1 MKSIAIVTRDNES
14 TNWGGDLKALYT
26 IRDGLNEIGYQAI
39 TTPNIN
45 VACDSDFVFVS
56 NTCLNLS
63 KYLAPLKSSGKP
75 FGLIAFHEDYKL
87 YQGMS
92 EWYPRHIKEL
102 INNNKLDNLTKPD
115 YRAGGPALNANKQLI
130 ESCDVVVLN
139 SKHELRTMTRDYPN
153 ANGKVVYWTPGFA
166 DEWTDV
172 NDNSFC
178 DQYNLTPGEYMLQV
192 GRIETRKNTI
202 GTILAT
208 QNMTT
213 PLVLIG
219 NKGGQRW
226 YRDIAV
232 ECIKRRKGPTII
244 VSDYIQSQTSGRVT
258 IYNTQQQFGGKLP
271 TSLLKSAFAS
281 AAVNVHPAF
290 YELPGY
296 TYLEAAAVGTPSVG
310 GEWCSISEYG
320 LGDLV
325 KTCCPYDL
333 DSIRKAIDFQL
344 NNKPTTKPQDVKFL
358 SRTKADVARDLIK
371 LL

>member
-1 MKSIAIVTRDNES
+1 
-14 TNWGGDLKALYT
+14 
-26 IRDGLNEIGYQAI
+26 
-39 TTPNIN
+39 
-45 VACDSDFVFVS
+45 
-56 NTCLNLS
+56 
-63 KYLAPLKSSGKP
+63 
-75 FGLIAFHEDYKL
+75 
-87 YQGMS
+87 MS

-102 INNNKLDNLTKPD
+102 INNNKLNNLTKPD

-178 DQYNLTPGEYMLQV
+178 DQYDLTPGEYMLQV
-192 GRIETRKNTI
+192 GRIKTRKNTI

>member
-26 IRDGLNEIGYQAI
+26 IRDGLNEIGYKSI
-39 TTPNIN
+39 TTSDIN
-45 VACDSDFVFVS
+45 VACGSDFVFVS

-102 INNNKLDNLTKPD
+102 INNNKLDSLTKPD

-139 SKHELRTMTRDYPN
+139 SKHELSTMTRDYPN

-172 NDNSFC
+172 SDNSFC

-244 VSDYIQSQTSGRVT
+244 ISDYIQSQTSGRVT

-271 TSLLKSAFAS
+271 TNLLKSAFAS

-310 GEWCSISEYG
+310 GEWCSIHEYG

-333 DSIRKAIDFQL
+333 DSIRQAIDFQL
-344 NNKPTTKPQDVKFL
+344 SNKPTTNPQNVKFL